1 MEQDLLYSPILT
13 AHENTATLPM
23 HFPKWYLSKRKK
35 KKMVSLQDNKGDI
48 CPLAPKKGTRDHISF
63 RILS

>member
-23 HFPKWYLSKRKK
+23 HFSKWYLSKRKK
-35 KKMVSLQDNKGDI
+35 KKWYLSKTIREISVHW
-48 CPLAPKKGTRDHISF
+48 PLKKAPEIT
-63 RILS
+63 